1 MYMYIIYMY
10 IYMYLYIAVL
20 CSGCSCNSARATWST
35 CLRRC
40 RIGSL
45 RRSERSQTKSSLRTT
60 ERCRRRTFR
69 GTCVMFLQL
78 YYMYVHVH
86 VYSFYMYMYMYVCYT
101 SRGHLLSVLCQ
112 WWRIAMFDEQNCREM
127 LHSEFL
133 VTEAHMYVYCIRC
146 TMYNMY
152 MYYIL
157 CICIYYF

>member
-1 MYMYIIYMY
+1 MGAAATAQEQPEA
-10 IYMYLYIAVL
+10 LVWEDAGLAVWEGPRGARQ
-20 CSGCSCNSARATWST
+20 SPHWGQQSAA
-35 CLRRC
+35 
-40 RIGSL
+40 GGGH
-45 RRSERSQTKSSLRTT
+45 SEVY
-60 ERCRRRTFR
+60 
-69 GTCVMFLQL
+69 TCVMFLQL

-152 MYYIL
+152 MYMYYIL
-157 CICIYYF
+157 YICKYYLFYFFLAW